1 MFDLLKQDGD
11 INFQAFANIVGVVC
25 NGSLNARLVML
36 LRLFGVCVCV
46 CVWWGEGWGM
56 QGGVGKGLVEGTWYC
71 GAVFLLQHPPLPLSE
86 TPNTRKHPDRVDH
99 EQLAALWRHLSEL
112 FQSREQE
119 QAFNE
124 TVAVAVTLATDQQ
137 VLEAEAPTKAA
148 IAEAE
153 ARAAGAAERE
163 GAAEAHAEAGGPAQV
178 PATVFE
184 EPEAAATS
192 AEEPAPIRAVKNARV
207 PPLNIDVSES
217 ESTSKS
223 GGGGEGEGEGEG
235 GGGEGEGSSAPLSP
249 PKSAT
254 VSVSFD
260 GRPRSG
266 SQWSR
271 ASLENMESNPHTET
285 LTFKV
290 FRAAVLSQP
299 LMVAYFENPL
309 PLRL

>member
-1 MFDLLKQDGD
+1 MLRQLL
-11 INFQAFANIVGVVC
+11 
-25 NGSLNARLVML
+25 
-36 LRLFGVCVCV
+36 
-46 CVWWGEGWGM
+46 
-56 QGGVGKGLVEGTWYC
+56 
-71 GAVFLLQHPPLPLSE
+71 E

-112 FQSREQE
+112 FQSREHE

-137 VLEAEAPTKAA
+137 VLKAEAPTPEA

-153 ARAAGAAERE
+153 ARAAGGGDDASASLA
-163 GAAEAHAEAGGPAQV
+163 GVEAGGSSTGA
-178 PATVFE
+178 
-184 EPEAAATS
+184 
-192 AEEPAPIRAVKNARV
+192 EPAPSSHEAGPESGCVTAGSADPTTAAHIDKPAKA
-207 PPLNIDVSES
+207 PPLTGDIGDGADA
-217 ESTSKS
+217 ST
-223 GGGGEGEGEGEG
+223 GDDEE
-235 GGGEGEGSSAPLSP
+235 L

-254 VSVSFD
+254 VSVSSD
-260 GRPRSG
+260 GRRRSG

-271 ASLENMESNPHTET
+271 VSIENMESNPHTET

-299 LMVAYFENPL
+299 LMVEYFESPL